1 VQRDGSQDTP
11 KNNKKNFFVSPKNIL
26 HTQVC
31 HIFVQVDFYPP
42 PHVMALLRRL
52 REKRVPVWIPPRPSG
67 AYMGKGYRGMRTGE
81 HGGGPAFAL
90 ALWPLWAL
98 SVFGW
103 VQNER
108 LNLLVCWASRG
119 QHLHIKLKLASLL
132 QTPPRRTNAYQH
144 AQNQQGGRPPT
155 PPRRLSSHE
164 REMPNAALHT
174 VLCISRNK
182 FQILFDKRHPFF
194 LYRNERQWLEN
205 ESLMRIVLHQVDAE
219 DLQTVGRDK
228 EFEALPRAPNP
239 FG

>member
-1 VQRDGSQDTP
+1 MNLCAARREPRHTQKKQ
-11 KNNKKNFFVSPKNIL
+11 KKNFVSPKNIL

-31 HIFVQVDFYPP
+31 HIFVQVDFYPH

-132 QTPPRRTNAYQH
+132 QTPPPVGPMHINTPKTNR
-144 AQNQQGGRPPT
+144 GGRPPT
-155 PPRRLSSHE
+155 PPPVVFPLMSARCL
-164 REMPNAALHT
+164 MP
-174 VLCISRNK
+174 
-182 FQILFDKRHPFF
+182 LFIPFF
-194 LYRNERQWLEN
+194 G
-205 ESLMRIVLHQVDAE
+205 
-219 DLQTVGRDK
+219 VGGIMFK
-228 EFEALPRAPNP
+228 CCLI
-239 FG
+239 